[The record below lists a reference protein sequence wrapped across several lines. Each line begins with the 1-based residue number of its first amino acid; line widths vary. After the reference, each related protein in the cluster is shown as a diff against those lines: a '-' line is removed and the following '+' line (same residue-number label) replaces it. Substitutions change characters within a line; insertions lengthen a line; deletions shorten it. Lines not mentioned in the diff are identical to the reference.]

1 MAEIEL
7 RLDFGFLE
15 ERLLPPLRASWG
27 SGLGLCFSALHMLM
41 AGQAVGS
48 NCLDLADRQAL
59 GAVLA
64 LAVAAARR
72 LGGETKIG
80 ACLGALLID
89 SPLWEPSLGRGIL
102 GLA

>member
-1 MAEIEL
+1 ML
-7 RLDFGFLE
+7 R
-15 ERLLPPLRASWG
+15 
-27 SGLGLCFSALHMLM
+27 

-72 LGGETKIG
+72 LGGPYG
-80 ACLGALLID
+80 PASA
-89 SPLWEPSLGRGIL
+89 SLGFL
-102 GLA
+102 KVSEVHQM